1 VLARE
6 QRVVR
11 SNLICVSSFP
21 TFVRLLPLMSNSCE
35 HRFSQVTRH
44 PTRGSAIAS
53 GTCTHCGSRLC
64 LHDLLDGRQIA
75 GAITYRFT
83 HPLSSS
89 AVSGCLIC
97 QGSPRSNTFEE
108 RRLHP
113 WFDDEGPTLP
123 AAWTFAGN
131 ANASSEEAPAVAP

>member
-1 VLARE
+1 M
-6 QRVVR
+6 
-11 SNLICVSSFP
+11 
-21 TFVRLLPLMSNSCE
+21 TNSCE

-44 PTRGSAIAS
+44 PTRGSAIPS
-53 GTCTHCGSRLC
+53 GTCIHCQARLC
-64 LHDLLDGRQIA
+64 LHDLLDGRQVA
-75 GAITYRFT
+75 AAATYRFT
-83 HPLSSS
+83 HPLSST

-113 WFDDEGPTLP
+113 WFDGEGPALP

-131 ANASSEEAPAVAP
+131 VNEPADAEPAATTT